1 MLSFNIL
8 PIFKARG
15 INKPYTFLIK
25 AGLSPHIVTRIINN
39 KPKVLRLDH
48 IELLCS
54 LLVCE
59 PNDLLVYTPNKNNK
73 LADNHPLM
81 KLKYEAPNENWQ
93 EITAAIPFKQLKEI
107 TKAIADQKDQTK
119 E

>member
-15 INKPYTFLIK
+15 IDKPYTFLIK

-39 KPKVLRLDH
+39 KPQVLRLDH

-59 PNDLLVYTPNKNNK
+59 PNDLLVFIPNKNNK
-73 LADNHPLM
+73 LSDNHPLM
-81 KLKYEAPNENWQ
+81 KLRYQAPNENWQ
-93 EITAAIPFKQLKEI
+93 EIIAEIPFKQLNEM
-107 TKAIADQKDQTK
+107 TKAIASKKDLPEQ
-119 E
+119 